1 VRVACRYEAV
11 SEPESAERAERL
23 IAWLRDYAD
32 RRISS
37 RLIDERRTIPP
48 YLAMD
53 FGNQGLL
60 GIQVEE
66 KYGGLALRSREV
78 FRVLE
83 QAAAAD
89 LSVGTWLLV
98 CLFPGVRPIATFAA
112 PPVKNEWLP
121 KLAAGRV
128 MAGFAQT
135 EPDAGTNFAAMAAR
149 AVPRAEGGWSLTG
162 DKVWIGNASWAGVLT
177 AMAQEGGSDGRRRG
191 LTALAVPVDRP
202 GVVLGRELLSMGMRG
217 VVQGEVAFRG
227 VAVPPD
233 HLLGER
239 EQGME
244 VAVDSMCWSRFAIAS
259 TCIGAMKRSAQ
270 LLVRFA
276 SRRSIATGRLL
287 DHPVARA
294 SLGRTAVEA
303 TLAEALL
310 LRAAATLDAG
320 SGVSVELFSVCK
332 VVASE
337 FLWGAADRLVQGLGS
352 RGYDE
357 ANYAPQLL
365 RDARVTRIFE
375 GTTEALVAYVGSQA
389 LAARSEIHD
398 FLRTELGAEKVADEL
413 DSAVRALRARKT
425 SRPWECAVAGWAA
438 IWAMLAATA
447 ERDLAGSGGV
457 VAERAVAWAQ
467 ARLRESCAQA
477 SAGSAIETIL
487 PTSAEAEA
495 AVADFAGRIGDV
507 DPQLPGGRE
516 EYDPLLRR

>member
-1 VRVACRYEAV
+1 
-11 SEPESAERAERL
+11 
-23 IAWLRDYAD
+23 
-32 RRISS
+32 
-37 RLIDERRTIPP
+37 
-48 YLAMD
+48 
-53 FGNQGLL
+53 
-60 GIQVEE
+60 
-66 KYGGLALRSREV
+66 
-78 FRVLE
+78 
-83 QAAAAD
+83 
-89 LSVGTWLLV
+89 
-98 CLFPGVRPIATFAA
+98 
-112 PPVKNEWLP
+112 
-121 KLAAGRV
+121 
-128 MAGFAQT
+128 
-135 EPDAGTNFAAMAAR
+135 
-149 AVPRAEGGWSLTG
+149 
-162 DKVWIGNASWAGVLT
+162 
-177 AMAQEGGSDGRRRG
+177 
-191 LTALAVPVDRP
+191 
-202 GVVLGRELLSMGMRG
+202 MGMRG

-270 LLVRFA
+270 LLLRFA